1 MVANMKAFRC
11 FEGLKIGRKWPRS
24 RHSSRPLKKEGQERA
39 TLESGHKFDGL
50 LVPGGWDL

>member
-1 MVANMKAFRC
+1 MKAFRC